1 MSRDQVAA
9 DLRQAERQVVHG
21 ARSIA
26 HQWKVISR
34 LEADGHPT
42 TDARELLKTF
52 EVMQRLHEA
61 DRDQLT
67 EAMRGAE

>member
-1 MSRDQVAA
+1 MSRNQVAA

-52 EVMQRLHEA
+52 EVMQRMRVT
-61 DRDQLT
+61 DRDRLT
-67 EAMRGAE
+67 ELLRAAE